1 MTSDFFFNRGKV
13 KLNFIR
19 LVIKT
24 YPDFKGIFCQV
35 RVICVCIYMN
45 WYMCAGACVCTH
57 VQMSG
62 VIGPT

>member
-1 MTSDFFFNRGKV
+1 M